1 MIVRYSTKQLATD
14 KSDPGPFKLYVSN
27 LSKSTTEEE
36 IRAMFSA
43 YGTLIDDVVILK
55 VRAPATAER
64 RNAEGRGAT
73 MWPPPMSPAVFSFV
87 CLSLL
92 TCLSVVAFAFVCS
105 LLSPFQDQ
113 HTLVSKGVAFVRFNT
128 RAEAS
133 LAIQSLHE
141 QIRDKDAQHL
151 MQVKFAHST
160 AEKKLLLSSGGVL
173 PLHRMGMPGSP
184 AAQQQMAGYYPGS
197 HFNPAAGY
205 GQHGQQGYNPYG
217 APPHMQGGGAG
228 YHHYGGQGPSHNGH
242 SGSNRAPITKG
253 PEGANLFV
261 YGIPESYCDSDL
273 SALFTH
279 FGTVINAKVY
289 RDLSTQ
295 KSKGFGFVSFDSV
308 ANANQAV
315 QQMNGYMIQGRKINV
330 KPKTEG
336 SNNQHN
342 GGQGM
347 QQHSHMGGQPQHHQ
361 PHQQPP
367 HQQPPHLQHQQQQA
381 HPQHAMHAQHHQQ
394 QQMAMQHGTHAQAQ
408 LQAYYAQ
415 LAAQQQAALVQ
426 QQQQQ
431 QQSNGQVQ
439 PSQSPIPA
447 SARQANGQPQQQQ
460 AQNGYAGGAF

>member
-1 MIVRYSTKQLATD
+1 MHRKYTLPGSTRPVIVRYSTKQLATD

-27 LSKSTTEEE
+27 LSKSTTEDE

-55 VRAPATAER
+55 GKRTHAQPRIAAI
-64 RNAEGRGAT
+64 
-73 MWPPPMSPAVFSFV
+73 SPAS
-87 CLSLL
+87 SPLL
-92 TCLSVVAFAFVCS
+92 TSRPLSRLLSVFGS
-105 LLSPFQDQ
+105 TDQ

-141 QIRDKDAQHL
+141 QIRDKDAPHL

-173 PLHRMGMPGSP
+173 PLHRMGMPGSS

-205 GQHGQQGYNPYG
+205 GGQQGGYNPYG
-217 APPHMQGGGAG
+217 APPHMQGAGAG

-242 SGSNRAPITKG
+242 SGGGGSGGSNRAPITKG

-261 YGIPESYCDSDL
+261 YGIPESYSDSDL

-289 RDLSTQ
+289 RDLSTL

-308 ANANQAV
+308 PNANQAV

-336 SNNQHN
+336 SSQQQHN
-342 GGQGM
+342 GGGGM
-347 QQHSHMGGQPQHHQ
+347 QQHSHMGQPQHH
-361 PHQQPP
+361 HQQPP

-381 HPQHAMHAQHHQQ
+381 HPQQHAMAHAQHQQ

-415 LAAQQQAALVQ
+415 LAAQQQAALQ

-447 SARQANGQPQQQQ
+447 SSRANGQPQQQQ
-460 AQNGYAGGAF
+460 QAGYAGSAY